1 MPKVTGLV
9 TAAGLLGFG
18 VPLLVTARGAP
29 ALPAI
34 AQNDN
39 LRAAGTVRENSVVIA
54 LEIVEGEWEP
64 AGPEVGKE
72 RILAFQEVGRGPEIP
87 GPMIRVAEGTR
98 LHATVTNTL
107 DTTIVVHGLSARRQ
121 AVLDSLVLSPG
132 ETGTASFTADVEG
145 TYYYWGGFP
154 GNSVATRHY
163 EDSQLHGA
171 FVVDPAGTTGPAKDR
186 ILVAGF
192 WVQSRDS
199 LGEPNFDQE
208 LFTINGRPWPRT
220 ERFNYTVGD
229 SVHWRI
235 INASAD
241 VHPFHLHGFYFR
253 LDALGDVARDTV
265 YWESQRTMA
274 VTQRLIPGATMRM
287 SFSPDRP
294 GGWVFHCHLNWHVAP
309 NAGIG
314 PELRPTKEEREHQ
327 LFMGHLDDHPDD
339 HVERGMGGLMIAMQV
354 RPAAGWSPP
363 AESARRQLH
372 LFIQSDSTPTDSLRR
387 YGYVLQ
393 EGADLPS
400 ADSVRSP
407 GATIVLRRGEP
418 TSILVHN
425 NTPQPTSVHWHG
437 LEIESP
443 FDGVVGVGGYA
454 TSPAP
459 AITSGGTFEVR
470 VTPPRSGSFMYHT
483 HINDLI
489 QQSRGL
495 WGALLVLEPED
506 SWDPDRDLIFQ
517 IGEGVDFMPILNGRT
532 EHPVQE
538 LQVGTD
544 YRFRLMN
551 ISMGGPNLEFW
562 LVHRGAPIR
571 WMPLARDGYD
581 LPSWQRVPGEARTNV
596 SIGETRDMR
605 VRFPR
610 PGAYALEVR
619 RGNGSLLTRQPITV
633 TAP

>member
-1 MPKVTGLV
+1 
-9 TAAGLLGFG
+9 
-18 VPLLVTARGAP
+18 
-29 ALPAI
+29 
-34 AQNDN
+34 
-39 LRAAGTVRENSVVIA
+39 
-54 LEIVEGEWEP
+54 
-64 AGPEVGKE
+64 
-72 RILAFQEVGRGPEIP
+72 
-87 GPMIRVAEGTR
+87 
-98 LHATVTNTL
+98 
-107 DTTIVVHGLSARRQ
+107 
-121 AVLDSLVLSPG
+121 
-132 ETGTASFTADVEG
+132 
-145 TYYYWGGFP
+145 
-154 GNSVATRHY
+154 
-163 EDSQLHGA
+163 
-171 FVVDPAGTTGPAKDR
+171 
-186 ILVAGF
+186 
-192 WVQSRDS
+192 
-199 LGEPNFDQE
+199 
-208 LFTINGRPWPRT
+208 
-220 ERFNYTVGD
+220 
-229 SVHWRI
+229 
-235 INASAD
+235 
-241 VHPFHLHGFYFR
+241 
-253 LDALGDVARDTV
+253 
-265 YWESQRTMA
+265 
-274 VTQRLIPGATMRM
+274 
-287 SFSPDRP
+287 
-294 GGWVFHCHLNWHVAP
+294 
-309 NAGIG
+309 
-314 PELRPTKEEREHQ
+314 
-327 LFMGHLDDHPDD
+327 
-339 HVERGMGGLMIAMQV
+339 
-354 RPAAGWSPP
+354 
-363 AESARRQLH
+363 
-372 LFIQSDSTPTDSLRR
+372 
-387 YGYVLQ
+387 VLQ